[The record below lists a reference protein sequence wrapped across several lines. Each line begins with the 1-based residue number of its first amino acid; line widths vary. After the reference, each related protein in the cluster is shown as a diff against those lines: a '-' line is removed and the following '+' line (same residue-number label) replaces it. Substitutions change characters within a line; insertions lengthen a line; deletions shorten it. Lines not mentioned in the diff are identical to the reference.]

1 MTGLQR
7 SFQIHAAVW
16 FATNA
21 MIFMIWLVT
30 GAGFPWFLFPALGW
44 GIGLAAH
51 ATAAYTQHPSADD
64 ELEPGDGYRSL
75 GR

>member
-1 MTGLQR
+1 VTGLQR

-16 FATNA
+16 FATNV
-21 MIFMIWLVT
+21 MLFVIWLIT

-51 ATAAYTQHPSADD
+51 ATVAYTHPPSAND